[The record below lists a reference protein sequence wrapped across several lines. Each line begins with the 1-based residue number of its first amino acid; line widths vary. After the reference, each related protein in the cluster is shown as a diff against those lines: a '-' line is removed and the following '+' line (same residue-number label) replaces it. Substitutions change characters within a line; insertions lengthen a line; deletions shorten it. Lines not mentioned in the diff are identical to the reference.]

1 MQLLVKA
8 RWEENKMGKLDLKKQ
23 DKIVEDEKPFSELSD
38 KEKLK
43 RYETEID
50 SIAALRKLA
59 KKKSKEDREKGELD
73 FYMTDEEQRKFM
85 TDYDES
91 QLKEAKREKTQ
102 AEEYIKEKTEE
113 VAENK
118 AVDKVAAKQK
128 KKMKGKES
136 SIKSISDLRKKAK
149 ELSEKEAD

>member
-1 MQLLVKA
+1 
-8 RWEENKMGKLDLKKQ
+8 MGKLDLKKQ

-91 QLKEAKREKTQ
+91 QLKEAKREKNSGRRIHQ
-102 AEEYIKEKTEE
+102 G
-113 VAENK
+113 
-118 AVDKVAAKQK
+118 K
-128 KKMKGKES
+128 K
-136 SIKSISDLRKKAK
+136 LRKLQRIKLLIRWLQSK
-149 ELSEKEAD
+149 RKK